1 MSENENIKCFNKD
14 FRKSNIHGKYHN
26 CNVKYI
32 LTMGLETN
40 YQIKK

>member
-1 MSENENIKCFNKD
+1 MSENENIKCYNKD
-14 FRKSNIHGKYHN
+14 FRKSNIHGKYN

-40 YQIKK
+40 NYIKK